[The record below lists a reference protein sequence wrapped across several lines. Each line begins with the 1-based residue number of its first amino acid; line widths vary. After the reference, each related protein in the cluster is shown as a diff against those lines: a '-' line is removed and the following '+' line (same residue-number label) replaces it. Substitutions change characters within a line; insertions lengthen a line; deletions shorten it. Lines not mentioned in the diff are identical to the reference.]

1 MSSPDNPRTRL
12 AAWLRER
19 STAVKA
25 CEQKAFTALHDEQ
38 NEPAY
43 RELMRQKA
51 SLLAAIAN
59 DAAPLVAALSGAEKD
74 RLLDTLGAFS
84 GNAQTALRLDSI
96 FYMSAL
102 LYPDDHRDGEP
113 NNLEKLVESLG

>member
-19 STAVKA
+19 STAVKE
-25 CEQKAFTALHDEQ
+25 CERKASAALHDEQ

-43 RELMRQKA
+43 RDLMRQKA

-59 DAAPLVAALSGAEKD
+59 AAPATAAAPHGQATSPS
-74 RLLDTLGAFS
+74 RLA
-84 GNAQTALRLDSI
+84 TAAAPGRQ
-96 FYMSAL
+96 
-102 LYPDDHRDGEP
+102 
-113 NNLEKLVESLG
+113 